1 MIGIEK
7 MDGIIWYMEQVVVE
21 EDMADVEEQ
30 EETDNRQVLEEEAEE
45 DMELMEVME

>member
-1 MIGIEK
+1 